1 MDKLGFEQQLIQ
13 RRRELFDPVRTQLIA
28 YAGAPNSFVA
38 IVGGTPG
45 LARTDYTITAFSASN
60 DPTDSSEPLLFKA
73 LPVVASDPG
82 MTRYHFTGVQHH
94 GEPFVA
100 EIPANYPD
108 APIIIAAGTEDD
120 QEATRLE
127 LEDPEALAEW
137 GSLQMGAVNPSPSRL
152 SELGGYITIHSTVLG
167 YPANVIYYPDGTE
180 AINGL

>member
-1 MDKLGFEQQLIQ
+1 MR

-28 YAGAPNSFVA
+28 YARAPDSFVA
-38 IVGGTPG
+38 IIGGTPG
-45 LARTDYTITAFSASN
+45 VPRADYTITAFTASS
-60 DPTDSSEPLLFKA
+60 DPADSSEPLLFKA
-73 LPVVASDPG
+73 LPVIASDPG

-108 APIIIAAGTEDD
+108 APIIIAAGTEGD

-127 LEDPEALAEW
+127 LEDPDARAEW
-137 GSLQMGAVNPSPSRL
+137 GSLQMGAVNPSPARL
-152 SELGGYITIHSTVLG
+152 SELGGYITIQSELLG
-167 YPANVIYYPDGTE
+167 FPANAIFYPDGTE